1 MVRFWPAPFCAARG
15 AFRHAFIEPEV
26 DLTEEALRRLAA
38 KAGRDGAEG
47 LCRQRIAHRLLR
59 LQHHRV
65 DGAFTGDR
73 PIRRRIVEHC
83 AAPAY
88 LLAIEQRLVPFD
100 GVDDR
105 QKTDLI
111 RRARQPVAA
120 AHPFAGDDDPRLFQL
135 GENLGQKAGEMPCSS
150 ASSRLLSARWLSP
163 TSHSRQWMPYST
175 LVVMYAICPF
185 STVNEPS
192 ITQTI

>member
-1 MVRFWPAPFCAARG
+1 MARAVLPLRAVRSVMRSSSQ
-15 AFRHAFIEPEV
+15 R
-26 DLTEEALRRLAA
+26 LTSPKKPCGALRQSGPRRRR
-38 KAGRDGAEG
+38 GSVPP
-47 LCRQRIAHRLLR
+47 AHRASPSPPAASPRGWRIYRRPPNPAENRRTLR
-59 LQHHRV
+59 SARV
-65 DGAFTGDR
+65 
-73 PIRRRIVEHC
+73 P
-83 AAPAY
+83 P
-88 LLAIEQRLVPFD
+88 AIEQRLVPFD